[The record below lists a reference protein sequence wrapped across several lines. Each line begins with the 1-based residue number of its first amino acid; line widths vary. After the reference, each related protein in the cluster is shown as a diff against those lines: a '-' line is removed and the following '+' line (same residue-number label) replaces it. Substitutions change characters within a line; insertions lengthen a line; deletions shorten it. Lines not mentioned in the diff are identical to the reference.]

1 MTIRASSGSE
11 VRSTGPFWPV
21 LKGREPLSPQKC
33 YPGRRGLCGD
43 SPGRARVSLA
53 CPEAPLTKSLE
64 CGCLFPPTMFLWLV
78 SVQRTLTRFWGVGV
92 GLLSV
97 LAVCEDR
104 KCRLVLGWGLGLTPG
119 LDEASPSPPEA
130 SWEVRD
136 LPF

>member
-1 MTIRASSGSE
+1 MGIPQA
-11 VRSTGPFWPV
+11 GPGC
-21 LKGREPLSPQKC
+21 L
-33 YPGRRGLCGD
+33 
-43 SPGRARVSLA
+43 LA

-64 CGCLFPPTMFLWLV
+64 CGCLFLPTMFLWLV
-78 SVQRTLTRFWGVGV
+78 SVQRTLTRSWRVGV

-119 LDEASPSPPEA
+119 LDEASPCPPEA
-130 SWEVRD
+130 SWGVRD